1 MKTLTERFHAKF
13 KVNAESGCWEWTA
26 ALTTK
31 GYGMIG
37 SGVPECRLLA
47 AHRVAYEIYVGPIAS
62 GLQVDHLCRVR
73 RCVNPDHLEPVSAQE
88 NVRRGLGPA
97 GINAAKTHCP
107 QGHEYTEEN
116 TYRNPS
122 TNRRMC
128 RVCIRDHE
136 IKRYARQRLTRQRGD
151 K

>member
-1 MKTLTERFHAKF
+1 MKSLTERFHAKF
-13 KVNAESGCWEWTA
+13 KVNTESGCWEWTA
-26 ALTTK
+26 SRTTK

-37 SGVPECRLLA
+37 SGAPERRLLA

-73 RCVNPDHLEPVSAQE
+73 HCVNPDHLEPVTAQE

-107 QGHEYTEEN
+107 QGHEYTAEN

-128 RVCIRDHE
+128 RVCIGMHE
-136 IKRYARQRLTRQRGD
+136 MKRHGKKQRNDEMTR
-151 K
+151 